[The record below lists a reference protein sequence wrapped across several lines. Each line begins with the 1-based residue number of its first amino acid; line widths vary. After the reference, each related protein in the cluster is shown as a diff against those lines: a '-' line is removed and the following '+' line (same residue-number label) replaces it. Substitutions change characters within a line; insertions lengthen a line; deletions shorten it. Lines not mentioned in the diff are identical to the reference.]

1 MKPLRCPLQWEV
13 QASESLLVAL
23 SQTAFASPA
32 EPEYYIARVVENGSV
47 VTSLP
52 VAAK

>member
-13 QASESLLVAL
+13 QRASLLVAL